1 MNLTHDLLHKIAD
14 LTLADNE
21 RARLRCQLA
30 RQLEEAG
37 NYEAAR
43 EAMGEL
49 WRGVGYRP
57 VLDELEQETAAE
69 VILRAG
75 VLTGWIGSCKQIEG
89 TQETAKNL
97 ISESLT
103 RFEALGEI
111 EKVAEAQA
119 ELGYC
124 YWRQGAFNEARVWLQ
139 EALNRLPT
147 YKDHEVKS
155 VALLRLTTVERS
167 ANRLHDALRIHIE
180 AAPLFEKSN
189 NHALKGKFH
198 NGFGLTLKDLGTA
211 ERRDDY
217 IDRALIEFAAASYH
231 FEQAGHARY
240 QAYVENNLGFL
251 FGTIRRFTEAHE
263 HLDRAQALFT
273 RLKDKAHLAQVDDT
287 RAKVLL
293 AEGHISEAEKLA
305 RAAVQTL
312 EDSDQQSLLAEA
324 LATHGI
330 ALARLGRY
338 QQARLTLQSAVEVA
352 QNAGGSEDAGLAA
365 LVIIEELGE
374 HLTADDL
381 SLTYQSA
388 AELLANSRNIDT
400 HARLSACATR
410 MLFLAGMLI
419 TPPTWKNFS
428 LKKAL
433 RRYEGRIIERALRD
447 AGGIVTRAA
456 RLLGFKHHNSLISL
470 LNSHHRELLSAR
482 TPIAPRKRSLIFVN
496 GSKRV
501 TRNLTILHVED
512 NKLVAGAVRDT
523 LEMEGWSV
531 EMCGDGTA
539 ALELLSSEAHYDLL
553 IFDNELPG
561 ISGVALIYET
571 RRIAHRQQTPIIML
585 SASNVEKEAR
595 RAGANAFLRKPE
607 DVMAITETIAKLLA
621 RQPKHIGRRK

>member
-1 MNLTHDLLHKIAD
+1 MNLSHQLLHQIAD
-14 LTLADNE
+14 PTLTSNE
-21 RARLRCQLA
+21 RAQLRCQFA
-30 RQLEEAG
+30 KQLEEAG

-49 WRGVGYRP
+49 WRGVGHRP
-57 VLDELEQETAAE
+57 VLEGLDEETAAA
-69 VILRAG
+69 VILRVG

-89 TQETAKNL
+89 AQETAKNL
-97 ISESLT
+97 INESIRLFESLRDT
-103 RFEALGEI
+103 ERI
-111 EKVAEAQA
+111 AEARM

-124 YWRQGAFNEARVWLQ
+124 YWREGAFNEARDMLR
-139 EALNRLPT
+139 EALSLPA
-147 YKDHEVKS
+147 DSRSEVKAVTLIRS
-155 VALLRLTTVERS
+155 AIVER
-167 ANRLHDALRIHIE
+167 AAKRFNDAYRILTE
-180 AAPLFEKSN
+180 ALPLIDTSDNET
-189 NHALKGKFH
+189 LKGKVH
-198 NGFGLTLKDLGTA
+198 NQIATVLENLGRA
-211 ERRDDY
+211 ENRPDY
-217 IDRALIEFAAASYH
+217 IDRALLEYTAASFH
-231 FEQAGHARY
+231 FQEAGHARY

-251 FGTIRRFTEAHE
+251 FSTINKFPEAHE

-273 RLKDKAHLAQVDDT
+273 SLKDKAHLAQVDDT
-287 RAKVLL
+287 RAKVLI
-293 AEGHISEAEKLA
+293 AEGHISEAERLA

-312 EDSDQQSLLAEA
+312 EDSDQKSLLAEA
-324 LATHGI
+324 LTTSGI
-330 ALARLGRY
+330 ALARLGRH

-352 QNAGGSEDAGLAA
+352 QNAGVTEDAGLAA

-374 HLTADDL
+374 HLTGDDL
-381 SLTYQSA
+381 SLTYQRA
-388 AELLANSRNIDT
+388 VELLATSRNIDT

-410 MLFLAGMLI
+410 MLFLAGILI
-419 TPPTWKNFS
+419 APPTWKNFS
-428 LKKAL
+428 LKRAL
-433 RRYEGRIIERALRD
+433 RRYEARIIERALRD
-447 AGGIVTRAA
+447 AGGVVTRAA

-501 TRNLTILHVED
+501 ARNLTILHVED

-531 EMCGDGTA
+531 EMCEEGTV

-571 RRIAHRQQTPIIML
+571 RQIPHRQQTPIIML

-621 RQPKHIGRRK
+621 HQLKHSEKRK